1 MDILERTVRWKNV
14 QTSAL
19 IMVHVN
25 AKQENVIVII
35 HIMENHAKKWNAKT
49 TVQFME
55 NATLIPETVHVKKDG
70 EKKTVV

>member
-35 HIMENHAKKWNAKT
+35 HIMENHAKKWNAKR
-49 TVQFME
+49 
-55 NATLIPETVHVKKDG
+55 
-70 EKKTVV
+70 